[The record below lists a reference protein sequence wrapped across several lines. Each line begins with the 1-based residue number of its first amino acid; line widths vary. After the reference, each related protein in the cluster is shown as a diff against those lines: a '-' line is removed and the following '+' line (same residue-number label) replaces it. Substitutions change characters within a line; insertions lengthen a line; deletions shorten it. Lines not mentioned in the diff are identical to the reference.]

1 MKKTKLAVF
10 VAALFSIFTLSSC
23 LNGSSGT
30 MYDIYEVV
38 TVESYMGT
46 PYLRGDGTG
55 YTYNPLNNSIL
66 SGLMQKDGEYYKRAQ
81 IGIKLAEGEVFSDT
95 KKSYKISEIA
105 IYDYVPYKNMTARP
119 DTLKD
124 EKYAL
129 VDLEAGSSK
138 IWAVNRYVNV
148 PFTFKTV
155 NQLTANDFELFAYEA
170 KVDTLFLRFHQKTG
184 SETAYSTGTG
194 LISFYMPYEPQFTD
208 LYNQA
213 LMQSTSE
220 LRDSIYIAVTALGES
235 NKELKKV
242 VRYKA
247 N

>member
-10 VAALFSIFTLSSC
+10 MAALLAVFTLSSC

-46 PYLRGDGTG
+46 PYLKGDGTG
-55 YTYNPLNNSIL
+55 YTYNPVNSTIL
-66 SGLMQKDGEYYKRAQ
+66 SSLLQKDGEYYKRAQ
-81 IGIKLAEGEVFSDT
+81 VGIKLAEGEVFSET

-105 IYDYVPYKNMTARP
+105 IYDYVPYKNCSTRP
-119 DTLKD
+119 DTLIA
-124 EKYAL
+124 EKYGL
-129 VDLEAGSSK
+129 VSLEAGSSK
-138 IWAVNRYVNV
+138 IWAVNRYINV

-155 NQLTANDFELFAYEA
+155 EQLTANDFELYAYEA
-170 KVDTLFLRFHQKTG
+170 SNDTLYLRFLQEKG

-194 LISFYMPYEPQFTD
+194 MISFYMPYEPEFTD

-213 LMQSTSE
+213 LMNGSN
-220 LRDSIYIAVTALGES
+220 DSIYITVTALGEN
-235 NKELKKV
+235 NKELAKT
-242 VRYKA
+242 VRYK